1 LKLFVLPK
9 YLTYVKRNCC
19 SIERGYKM
27 YNVQELVQKSKG
39 GDIPAFMELL
49 KEKES
54 LIYNICFSYT
64 KNSYDAEDCISE
76 ASIKAFDK
84 LKQLRN
90 EEKFY
95 CWFISILINVCRKNI
110 KNKITALSEEEV
122 NQVRDEFSYHSIDDR
137 IIVEELLSKLRGN
150 ERDILALRYLKDYS
164 IKEIAVIMDMPL
176 STVKTKIYRS
186 LNFLR
191 GKMEV

>member
-1 LKLFVLPK
+1 
-9 YLTYVKRNCC
+9 
-19 SIERGYKM
+19 M
-27 YNVQELVQKSKG
+27 YNIQELVQKSRD
-39 GDIPAFMELL
+39 GDISSFMSLL
-49 KEKES
+49 KEKEA
-54 LIYNICFSYT
+54 LIYNISFSYT

-90 EEKFY
+90 EEKFH

-110 KNKITALSEEEV
+110 KNKITASSDEELI
-122 NQVRDEFSYHSIDDR
+122 QVRDEFSYQSIDDR
-137 IIVEELLSKLRGN
+137 LMVEELLSKLRKD

-164 IKEIAVIMDMPL
+164 IKEIASIMDMPL

-191 GKMEV
+191 TRTGGVKNES

>member
-1 LKLFVLPK
+1 
-9 YLTYVKRNCC
+9 
-19 SIERGYKM
+19 M
-27 YNVQELVQKSKG
+27 YNIQELVQKSRD
-39 GDIPAFMELL
+39 GDISSFMSLL
-49 KEKES
+49 KEKEA
-54 LIYNICFSYT
+54 LIYNISFAYT

-90 EEKFY
+90 EEKFH

-110 KNKITALSEEEV
+110 KNKLTASSDEELI
-122 NQVRDEFSYHSIDDR
+122 QIRDEFSYQSIDDR
-137 IIVEELLSKLRGN
+137 LMVEELLSKLRKD

-164 IKEIAVIMDMPL
+164 IKEISSIMDMPL

-191 GKMEV
+191 TRNGGAKNEL